1 MSIFSLT
8 SKDIGID
15 LGTANVLV
23 ALKDKG
29 VVFREPSVVA
39 YRKETKEVIAFGN
52 EAKAMIGKTPSNIV
66 AIRPLKDGVIAD
78 FTATKLMLKAIISK
92 ICRRYKIVR
101 PQVVVGVPSGI
112 TEVEERAVEEA
123 IISSG
128 AREVYL
134 IEEPMAAAIGS
145 GLNVAEPA
153 GNIIADIGGG
163 TTEIAVISLGG
174 IVNSN
179 SVKIGGDELTDDII
193 NFAKKK
199 LHISIGENTAEN
211 IKKEI
216 GCALPLLTEEIR
228 EISGRDLYTGL
239 PTSRAI
245 SSTQV
250 EIALKN
256 SINKIVD
263 AIKITLEQTPPEL
276 ISDIAVKGIMLAGGG
291 ALIKNID
298 KLLEERMR
306 NPCICCT
313 RSVRFCCKWYE
324 KSTRRYADFKEN
336 YKKLKVK
343 GLNNE

>member
-1 MSIFSLT
+1 MNILNFSN
-8 SKDIGID
+8 KDIGID

-29 VVFREPSVVA
+29 VVYRESSVVA
-39 YRKETKEVIAFGN
+39 YRKQSKEVVAFGN
-52 EAKAMIGKTPSNIV
+52 EAKAMLGKTPNNIV

-78 FTATKLMLKAIISK
+78 FTATKLLLKSIVAK
-92 ICRRYKIVR
+92 ICRRYKITR

-128 AREVYL
+128 ARAVY
-134 IEEPMAAAIGS
+134 IVEEPMAAAIGS

-179 SVKIGGDELTDDII
+179 SIKIAGDELTEDII
-193 NFAKKK
+193 SYAKKH
-199 LHISIGENTAEN
+199 LEIIIGENTAER

-228 EISGRDLYTGL
+228 EIRGRDLYTGL
-239 PTSRAI
+239 PVATAI
-245 SSTQV
+245 TSTQV
-250 EIALKN
+250 EMAMKN
-256 SINKIVD
+256 SINKIID
-263 AIKITLEQTPPEL
+263 AIKVTLEQTPPEL
-276 ISDIAVKGIMLAGGG
+276 ISDIAVKGIMIAGGG

-298 KLLEERMR
+298 KLIEERMGI
-306 NPCICCT
+306 PVFVAQDPLD
-313 RSVRFCCKWYE
+313 SVVNG
-324 KSTRRYADFKEN
+324 T
-336 YKKLKVK
+336 KKMLDDMETLKRISK
-343 GLNNE
+343 N

>member
-1 MSIFSLT
+1 MNILSLA

-52 EAKAMIGKTPSNIV
+52 DAKAMIGKTPSNIV

-78 FTATKLMLKAIISK
+78 FTATKLMLKAIVSK
-92 ICRRYKIVR
+92 ISRRYKIIR
-101 PQVVVGVPSGI
+101 PEVVVGVPTGI
-112 TEVEERAVEEA
+112 TEVEARAVEEA

-128 AREVYL
+128 AKAVYL

-145 GLNVAEPA
+145 GLNVGEPN
-153 GNIIADIGGG
+153 GNIIVDIGGG

-179 SVKIGGDELTDDII
+179 SVKIAGDELTEDII
-193 NFAKKK
+193 YFAKKK
-199 LHISIGENTAEN
+199 LDIIIGENTAER
-211 IKKEI
+211 IKNEI
-216 GCALPLLTEEIR
+216 GCALPLLTEEVR

-239 PTSRAI
+239 PVSKIITS
-245 SSTQV
+245 SEV
-250 EIALKN
+250 EFALKN

-263 AIKITLEQTPPEL
+263 AIKVTLEQTPPEL
-276 ISDIAVKGIMLAGGG
+276 LSDIAVKGIMLAGGG

-306 NPCICCT
+306 NSCVCSA
-313 RSVRFCCKWYE
+313 RSVRF
-324 KSTRRYADFKEN
+324 SSNRN
-336 YKKLKVK
+336 
-343 GLNNE
+343 

>member
-1 MSIFSLT
+1 MNIFNFAN
-8 SKDIGID
+8 KDIGID

-39 YRKETKEVIAFGN
+39 YKKSSKEVIAFGN
-52 EAKAMIGKTPSNIV
+52 EANEMIGKSPDNILV
-66 AIRPLKDGVIAD
+66 IRPLKDGVIAD
-78 FTATKLMLKAIISK
+78 FTATKLMLKAIVSK
-92 ICRRYKIVR
+92 ICRRYKIAR

-128 AREVYL
+128 ARAVY
-134 IEEPMAAAIGS
+134 IVEEPMAAAIGS

-153 GNIIADIGGG
+153 GNIITDIGGG

-179 SVKIGGDELTDDII
+179 SIKIAGDELTEDII
-193 NFAKKK
+193 NYAKRK
-199 LHISIGENTAEN
+199 LEIIIGENTAER

-228 EISGRDLYTGL
+228 EIRGRDVYTGL
-239 PTSRAI
+239 PVSKTI
-245 SSTQV
+245 TSTQV

-256 SINKIVD
+256 SINKIID
-263 AIKITLEQTPPEL
+263 AVRVTLEQTPPEL

-298 KLLEERMR
+298 KLLEQRIGI
-306 NPCICCT
+306 PVFIAQDPLD
-313 RSVRFCCKWYE
+313 SVVNGTKKMLDDME
-324 KSTRRYADFKEN
+324 TLRRISKT
-336 YKKLKVK
+336 
-343 GLNNE
+343 

>member
-1 MSIFSLT
+1 MSIFNFT
-8 SKDIGID
+8 NKDIGID

-39 YRKETKEVIAFGN
+39 YRKATKEVIAFGN
-52 EAKAMIGKTPSNIV
+52 EAKSMLGKTPENII

-78 FTATKLMLKAIISK
+78 FTATKLMLKAIVLK
-92 ICRRYKIVR
+92 ICRRYKIVK

-128 AREVYL
+128 ARAVY
-134 IEEPMAAAIGS
+134 IVEEPMAAAIGS

-179 SVKIGGDELTDDII
+179 SIKIAGDELSEDII
-193 NFAKKK
+193 NYAKRK
-199 LHISIGENTAEN
+199 LDIIIGENTAEM
-211 IKKEI
+211 IKQEI
-216 GCALPLLTEEIR
+216 GCALPLLTEELR
-228 EISGRDLYTGL
+228 EIRGRDVYTGL
-239 PTSRAI
+239 PISKVI
-245 SSTQV
+245 SSVDV
-250 EIALKN
+250 EIALRN
-256 SINKIVD
+256 SINKIIE
-263 AIKITLEQTPPEL
+263 AIRVTLEQTPPEL

-298 KLLEERMR
+298 KLIEERIGIPVFVAQDPLDSVA
-306 NPCICCT
+306 NGT
-313 RSVRFCCKWYE
+313 RKMLE
-324 KSTRRYADFKEN
+324 DIET
-336 YKKLKVK
+336 LKRISK
-343 GLNNE
+343 N